1 MASTTSSGS
10 VSWDEMDEEV
20 EPPPPRSRRWIALA
34 VVIPLLALSNV
45 MSNRLLP
52 EWAYVPWNLAVGI
65 TLLVIA
71 HRAGEGPHAVGLQIR
86 HWRRPVGVGLLL
98 VSGVALVVGLG
109 IAIPATR
116 SAFLDSRASS
126 PSVGIMLYQTLV
138 RIPLGTVFL
147 EEVAFRGVLPAL
159 LGASPALRWRWGP
172 VLGASLLFGLWHI
185 LPSLGIAHGNKAVAT
200 ALGGD
205 QLVATLL
212 AVISMI
218 AAGVLLCALVR
229 LGKGIKT
236 TMLVHWSTNSLGFLA
251 AWMVINH

>member
-1 MASTTSSGS
+1 MASTTSSGA
-10 VSWDEMDEEV
+10 VSADQV
-20 EPPPPRSRRWIALA
+20 NAGAEPVPARSHRLIALA

-65 TLLVIA
+65 SLLLIA
-71 HRAGEGPHAVGLQIR
+71 HRAGEGPLAVGLHIR

-98 VSGVALVVGLG
+98 VAGVALIFGLG

-116 SAFLDSRASS
+116 TAFLDSRASS
-126 PSVGIMLYQTLV
+126 PSVATMLYQTV
-138 RIPLGTVFL
+138 IRIPLGTVFL

-159 LGASPALRWRWGP
+159 LGASPALRWRWWP
-172 VLGASLLFGLWHI
+172 VLGASFLFGLWHI
-185 LPSLGIAHGNKAVAT
+185 LPSLGIATGNRAVADV
-200 ALGGD
+200 LGRD
-205 QLVATLL
+205 QLLATVL
-212 AVISMI
+212 AVVSMV

-236 TMLVHWSTNSLGFLA
+236 TMLVHWATNSLGFLA
-251 AWMVINH
+251 AWLVINH